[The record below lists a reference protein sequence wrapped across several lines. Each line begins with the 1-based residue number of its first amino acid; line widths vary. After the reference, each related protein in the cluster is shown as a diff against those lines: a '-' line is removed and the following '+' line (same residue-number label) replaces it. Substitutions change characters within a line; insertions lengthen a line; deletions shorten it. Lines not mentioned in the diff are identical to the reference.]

1 MRRKPLVQSLVAAL
15 VFGGCALSAHAT
27 DWLQFGYDQAH
38 SGYNA
43 AEKGYPIASANTAQW
58 SVNVHAFGST
68 TALSVGSTPVY
79 LSGVTTASGIK
90 DLIFIVTANGTL
102 VAFAANDGSV
112 IWSKQ
117 PSNQQTNEGTTGA
130 AAIDPNLQFVYA
142 YGLDGNV
149 HKYQVGDGTE
159 VLTGGT
165 TTGKTNGWP
174 EISTVKP
181 DVEKGAAGIAF
192 STPPGGVNYLYH
204 VTNGYGGDGGDYQGH
219 VTTIDLSTGSQ
230 HVFNAMC
237 SNLLDMH
244 FVESGTPKVDD
255 CNILGGPSPGRAGQM
270 GGIWGRP
277 GAIYDAQTNRIFVAT
292 GNGLFDANMSGDYEW
307 GDSVLSLNP
316 DGTGS
321 GLGMPV
327 DSYTPSDYAN
337 LYGGDTD
344 LGSTAPAILPSTSAT
359 FPHLAIQSGKDSC
372 VRLINLDDMSGQGG
386 PAHSGGELNAATS
399 CSTDGMGGDV
409 VFPQP
414 AVWVNPADNSTWVY
428 VTNGDKINA
437 YTLDVS
443 GTPSLSK
450 MWTGPGG
457 TSAAIANG
465 TVYYVS
471 SSTIFGLDAL
481 TGTQVWSA
489 AIGGNKWQ
497 TPIVVNGHLYVA
509 DNGKKLWSFALDG
522 IFKNGFE

>member
-1 MRRKPLVQSLVAAL
+1 
-15 VFGGCALSAHAT
+15 
-27 DWLQFGYDQAH
+27 
-38 SGYNA
+38 
-43 AEKGYPIASANTAQW
+43 
-58 SVNVHAFGST
+58 
-68 TALSVGSTPVY
+68 
-79 LSGVTTASGIK
+79 
-90 DLIFIVTANGTL
+90 
-102 VAFAANDGSV
+102 
-112 IWSKQ
+112 
-117 PSNQQTNEGTTGA
+117 
-130 AAIDPNLQFVYA
+130 
-142 YGLDGNV
+142 
-149 HKYQVGDGTE
+149 
-159 VLTGGT
+159 
-165 TTGKTNGWP
+165 
-174 EISTVKP
+174 
-181 DVEKGAAGIAF
+181 
-192 STPPGGVNYLYH
+192 
-204 VTNGYGGDGGDYQGH
+204 
-219 VTTIDLSTGSQ
+219 
-230 HVFNAMC
+230 
-237 SNLLDMH
+237 
-244 FVESGTPKVDD
+244 
-255 CNILGGPSPGRAGQM
+255 M